1 MLRRWWVLSG
11 VVVVAL
17 PSLAAGAPPSEI
29 LALDQIKPGMTGVG
43 RTVFEGTH
51 IEEFKV
57 QVIGTLENI
66 GPKQSLIL
74 ARLDGGPL
82 EKTGVIAGMSG
93 SPVFIDG
100 KLVGAVS
107 YGFPFSKETICG
119 ITPIGEMIED
129 TSTDAPRAAS
139 ARFRTASLGPG
150 TDALAAPLDRAS
162 LMAAIQ
168 RPLTSVPL
176 AGAAGQLPPA
186 LAAESLRPLSL
197 PLVFSGFDPS
207 AFEWAKGVFSG
218 LGFTPVMGAG
228 AIGKPPA
235 PLPDLQ
241 PGGALGVSLIEGD
254 MDLSVTGTITHIDG
268 EKVYAFGHPFYNLG
282 PTQFPMRKAYVYSV
296 FPSLY
301 QSWKIS
307 SPADP
312 VGTIEQDRG
321 TAIAG
326 RLGKTPRMIPVA
338 VHISTS
344 RGQDRRYSFR
354 IVEDELFSPVLAYVS
369 LASVLQANERTF
381 GTSTIQVD
389 AKLTL
394 AGGRE
399 VRVEDLFTLEQ
410 PATQAAALVA
420 APVAY
425 LMTNDFERV
434 TVDKLDIEVSSL
446 ETIQTASLQ
455 RAWFEREGPVRAGA
469 TVPLKV
475 LLRTY
480 RGETVSETIPVRVPA
495 NAPAGNYTVLLAD
508 GNALTNLEQ
517 REMRQSFVPK
527 DLDQLI
533 RAINGL
539 RHNNHIYARLLRSD
553 EGAIVRGEYLQ
564 SLPPSVLAVLG
575 GSDEGTGVIPLRTAS
590 VWEFDLATD
599 YAVTGSRALSLSVE
613 R

>member
-1 MLRRWWVLSG
+1 MLRRWPVALVLA
-11 VVVVAL
+11 VAL
-17 PSLAAGAPPSEI
+17 PALAAAGTPPEI
-29 LALDQIKPGMTGVG
+29 LPLDQIKPGMMGVG
-43 RTVFEGTH
+43 RTVFEGTR
-51 IEEFKV
+51 IEDFKV
-57 QVIGTLENI
+57 QIIGVLENI

-129 TSTDAPRAAS
+129 TSTDTPRSAS

-150 TDALAAPLDRAS
+150 PHALAAPLDRAS

-168 RPLTSVPL
+168 RPLSSVPL

-186 LAAESLRPLSL
+186 LAAESMRPLSL
-197 PLVFSGFDPS
+197 PLVFSGFDAS
-207 AFEWAKGVFSG
+207 TFEWAKGVFSG
-218 LGFTPVMGAG
+218 LGFTPMMGAG
-228 AIGKPPA
+228 SVGKPPA

-268 EKVYAFGHPFYNLG
+268 ERVYAFGHPFYNLG

-326 RLGKTPRMIPVA
+326 RLGKTPRMIPVS
-338 VHISTS
+338 VRISTS

-354 IVEDELFSPVLAYVS
+354 MVEDELFSPVLAYVS

-399 VRVEDLFTLEQ
+399 VRVEDLFTQEQ

-434 TVDKLDIEVSSL
+434 TVDKLDVEVSSL

-455 RAWFEREGPVRAGA
+455 RAWFEREGPVRAGS

-480 RGETVSETIPVRVPA
+480 RGESVSETIPVTVPA

-599 YAVTGSRALSLSVE
+599 YAVTGSRALGLTVE